1 MARGSIGRRGTN
13 RVIPIWG
20 THVAI
25 FVGRHEQKVD
35 RKGRVSV
42 PALFRDTLGKQA
54 TFYAFPSFSHRGV
67 ECRTDAYME
76 DLSNQIE
83 NLDPFSDEQD
93 HLSGAIFG
101 KSHPLT
107 PDKEGRVVLPDALCR
122 HAGISERVVF
132 VGLGKS
138 FQLWEPEQHDTYQ
151 NQVQDRA
158 LADRQAL
165 RRRPQATSDPSR
177 PVESGT

>member
-1 MARGSIGRRGTN
+1 M
-13 RVIPIWG
+13 
-20 THVAI
+20 AI

-42 PALFRDTLGKQA
+42 PAHFRETLGREA
-54 TFYAFPSFSHRGV
+54 TFYAFPSFTHDGV
-67 ECRTDAYME
+67 ECRTDVYME
-76 DLSNQIE
+76 GLSDQIE
-83 NLDPFSDEQD
+83 DLDPFSDEQD

-101 KSHPLT
+101 MSHPLS
-107 PDKEGRVVLPDALCR
+107 PDKEGRVVLPDALCK
-122 HAGISERVVF
+122 HAGITDRVVF

-138 FQLWEPEQHDTYQ
+138 FQIWEPDQHETYQ
-151 NQVQDRA
+151 KQVRDRA

-165 RRRPQATSDPSR
+165 RRRPQAMPDPSR